1 MNMYRAC
8 RTAEAGVGML
18 YYLTDTDGTGGRLK
32 ADAEDFV
39 VREVSEGPAPS
50 DSGKYTIA
58 TVTSRNWET
67 NRLIRMMAKA
77 MHISRER
84 IGYAGTKD
92 KRAVTSQRMSFEC
105 PPSALSGMDLKDVS
119 VSNIYRSDRQIRMGD
134 LSGNRFSITV
144 REIEAD
150 DAEALVTE
158 SMGIIGEAGGFP
170 NYYGVQRFGPAR
182 PVTHLVGERIVR
194 GDLRGAVETYLSFP
208 SEFEG
213 EDVSE
218 ARRMLSRCGGDFSGV
233 DGLPKMMGYESILVF
248 HLKKNPGDWAGAISE
263 LPSGLQMMFTHA
275 YQSYLFNLMLSGRMA
290 AGMPLDRPV
299 EGDTVIPVDAAGVP
313 IHEEP
318 SKVTSRNIRLAER
331 QVARGRAYVAASVFG
346 SDGMLSDGD
355 MGEIERSVLE
365 KEKLSPEDFVVP
377 GLPHCSA
384 SGSWREVLCRAEDLR
399 VSFGEDSYSASFY
412 LTKGNY
418 ATCLMR
424 ELMKTEMNRY

>member
-1 MNMYRAC
+1 MYRAC

-32 ADAEDFV
+32 ADADDFV
-39 VREVSEGPAPS
+39 VREVSDGPAPS

-119 VSNIYRSDRQIRMGD
+119 VSDIYRSDRQIRMGD
-134 LSGNRFSITV
+134 LSGNRFSIAV

-182 PVTHLVGERIVR
+182 PVTHLVGER
-194 GDLRGAVETYLSFP
+194 LSHSRLSSRERTSP
-208 SEFEG
+208 KPG
-213 EDVSE
+213 GCCPAAE
-218 ARRMLSRCGGDFSGV
+218 ATILMWTACRR
-233 DGLPKMMGYESILVF
+233 
-248 HLKKNPGDWAGAISE
+248 
-263 LPSGLQMMFTHA
+263 
-275 YQSYLFNLMLSGRMA
+275 
-290 AGMPLDRPV
+290 
-299 EGDTVIPVDAAGVP
+299 
-313 IHEEP
+313 
-318 SKVTSRNIRLAER
+318 
-331 QVARGRAYVAASVFG
+331 
-346 SDGMLSDGD
+346 
-355 MGEIERSVLE
+355 
-365 KEKLSPEDFVVP
+365 
-377 GLPHCSA
+377 
-384 SGSWREVLCRAEDLR
+384 
-399 VSFGEDSYSASFY
+399 
-412 LTKGNY
+412 
-418 ATCLMR
+418 
-424 ELMKTEMNRY
+424 